1 MNTEFKMHDAVE
13 ERVHEAAAN
22 FAQLRKWFGPP
33 PVLSTENQKAY
44 DDLTMHLLR
53 TFRPNDFIEL
63 MYIRAL
69 ADSTWEIVRY
79 SRHKILAID
88 RKFRA
93 HFELQAKRQ
102 RARAK
107 LKEAKARELGQ
118 KDGETATQ
126 IDRMIEPED
135 TFDCSVEDVGSISQ
149 KAADEHDHA
158 RALEGSI
165 DYYERVD
172 KLLASATA
180 RRDSDL
186 EQLKQHREDLGP
198 RLWRDRHLDDHI
210 ELLHDFDLALIEELH
225 EPSDGAAK

>member
-1 MNTEFKMHDAVE
+1 MRDSVPE
-13 ERVHEAAAN
+13 ERAQEAAAN
-22 FAQLRKWFGPP
+22 FAKLREWFGPP

-44 DDLTMHLLR
+44 DDLTMQLLQA
-53 TFRPNDFIEL
+53 FRPTDFIEL
-63 MYIRAL
+63 MYIRQR

-79 SRHKILAID
+79 TRHKTLAID

-93 HFELQAKRQ
+93 RLEFQAKRE

-107 LKEAKARELGQ
+107 LKEAKAGELGE
-118 KDGETATQ
+118 KNREPATQ
-126 IDRMIEPED
+126 LDRMIELED
-135 TFDCSVEDVGSISQ
+135 TFDCSVGDVDAILQ

-158 RALEGSI
+158 RPLEGSI

-186 EQLKQHREDLGP
+186 EQLEQYREDFGS
-198 RLWRDRHLDDHI
+198 RLSCDCYLDDSA
-210 ELLHDFDLALIEELH
+210 ELLYDFDLALIEELH
-225 EPSDGAAK
+225 KASDGAAK